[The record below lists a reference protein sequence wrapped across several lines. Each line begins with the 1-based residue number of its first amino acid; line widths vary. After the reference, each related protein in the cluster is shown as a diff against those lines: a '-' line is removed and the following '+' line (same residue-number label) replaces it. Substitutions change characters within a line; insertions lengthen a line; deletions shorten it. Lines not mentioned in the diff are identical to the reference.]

1 MTPEV
6 LLTGATGFLG
16 RAVYDR
22 FQAEGG
28 WSVTGT
34 GRHRERSA
42 GLEQFQP
49 ADLATEPDLFSLV
62 KGKTAIVHCAART
75 SPWGPAAQFQL
86 DNVVAT
92 GRLLE
97 AAISCGV
104 RRFIY
109 ISTPSIYAEY
119 ADRES
124 IKEDDAP
131 ASRPLNHYVRSKLAA
146 ERMVMS
152 RSEEI
157 GVIVLRPHA
166 LIGPGDRTLLPRLMR
181 AARRGMLP
189 VIGNG
194 ANRADLTC
202 VENAAAGCV
211 LAVNAEPVCCGEAFN
226 LTNNE
231 PGRLW
236 ELLTGFLSNAGLP
249 APRFKIPI
257 RVALG
262 LAWGAES
269 AATFLRRGEPVL
281 TRYGVAMLGYSHT
294 FDISK
299 ARRLLSYQP
308 ALPLALGLER
318 VARWYRDHV

>member
-1 MTPEV
+1 MAPEV
-6 LLTGATGFLG
+6 LLTGATGFFG

-22 FQAEGG
+22 LQAGGG

-34 GRHRERSA
+34 GRNRERSI
-42 GLEQFQP
+42 GLERFQP
-49 ADLATEPDLFSLV
+49 ADLATDSDLFSLV
-62 KGKTAIVHCAART
+62 KGKTAVVHCAART
-75 SPWGPAAQFQL
+75 SPWGPAAQFHL

-92 GRLLE
+92 GRLLD
-97 AAISCGV
+97 AAIANGV

-131 ASRPLNHYVRSKLAA
+131 AARPLNHYVRTKLAA

-152 RSEEI
+152 RSGEI
-157 GVIVLRPHA
+157 EVVVLRPHA
-166 LIGPGDRTLLPRLMR
+166 LIGLGDRTLLPRLVR
-181 AARRGMLP
+181 AARRGALP

-194 ANRADLTC
+194 TNRTDLTC

-211 LAVNAEPVCCGEAFN
+211 LAMNAESIAGEAFN

-231 PGRLW
+231 PGPLW
-236 ELLTGFLSNAGLP
+236 ELLTRFLNSAGLP
-249 APRFKIPI
+249 APRFKIPVP
-257 RVALG
+257 VARG
-262 LAWGAES
+262 LAWSAES
-269 AATFLRRGEPVL
+269 AANILRWGEPIL

-299 ARRLLSYQP
+299 AHRLLNYQP
-308 ALPLALGLER
+308 ALPLALGLDR
-318 VARWYRDHV
+318 VARWYRDHA